1 MLGDVIASSGLRDNG
16 GQHLLCVC
24 PAWGG
29 IASASM
35 TVFTGLR
42 DYIAATGTSAVSRL
56 ASMR

>member
-1 MLGDVIASSGLRDNG
+1 MEGKTSSAYALLG
-16 GQHLLCVC
+16 
-24 PAWGG
+24 GG